1 MKLNNKRTILVGLA
15 FLSICAF
22 WQMHDNVIPLI
33 LTKTFHMNETYSGV
47 IMAADNILALFLL
60 PFFGSL
66 SDRTST
72 KLGKRMPFVLFGTGC
87 AVILMNLLPLLDNS
101 YAAEPSP
108 LKLASFV
115 IVLALLLIAMGTY
128 RSPAVALM
136 PDVTPKPL
144 RSRANAIIN
153 LMGAVGGVFYLA
165 FAAVLYPNSKVK
177 ALEEAGKHVDYQP
190 LFLIVSA
197 VMFLAVGIL
206 FLTIRERKLTE
217 ENQALEAQHPEWNLA
232 VDDGSG
238 NEALP
243 KPVKRSL
250 AFLLASIALWFIGY
264 NGVTTWFS
272 TYVDVVMGQGLGGAS
287 QCLLIA
293 TVGAVVSYIPIG
305 ALAAKIGRKRTIQIG
320 IVLLA
325 ACFAMGYVLT
335 TMYTTITPVMFVV
348 FALVGF
354 AWAAIN
360 VNSFPMVVEM
370 CKGSDIGKFTG
381 YYYTAS
387 MAAQVV
393 TPVLAG
399 TLMRQIDYRVLF
411 PYAALFVA
419 LSFVTM
425 LFVRHGDVKA
435 AAKKGLEAFEDMED

>member
-66 SDRTST
+66 SDRSHS
-72 KLGKRMPFVLFGTGC
+72 KIGKRMPFILFGTGC
-87 AVILMNLLPLLDNS
+87 AVILMNILPLLDNS
-101 YAAEPSP
+101 YAAQPSP

-190 LFLIVSA
+190 LFMIVSA

-360 VNSFPMVVEM
+360 VNSLPMVVEM

>member
-22 WQMHDNVIPLI
+22 WQMYDTVVPLI
-33 LTKTFHMNETYSGV
+33 LNKTFHLNETFSGA

-66 SDRTST
+66 SDRTNT
-72 KLGKRMPFVLFGTGC
+72 KIGKRMPFILFGTGC

-101 YAAEPSP
+101 YDAAPSTF
-108 LKLASFV
+108 KLVSFV
-115 IVLALLLIAMGTY
+115 IVLGLLLIAMGTY

-144 RSRANAIIN
+144 RSRGNAIIN
-153 LMGAVGGVFYLA
+153 LMGAVGGLFYLGV
-165 FAAVLYPNSKVK
+165 AAVLYPASSTGDAHIN
-177 ALEEAGKHVDYQP
+177 YQP
-190 LFLIVSA
+190 LFFVVSS
-197 VMFLAVGIL
+197 VMFLAVALL
-206 FLTIRERKLTE
+206 FLTVKEPKLVEENRKL
-217 ENQALEAQHPEWNLA
+217 EAEHPEWNLA

-238 NEALP
+238 NEELP

-250 AFLLASIALWFIGY
+250 GFLLASIALWFIGY
-264 NGVTTWFS
+264 NGVSTWFT

-287 QCLLIA
+287 TCLLIA
-293 TVGAVVSYIPIG
+293 TAGAIASYIPIG
-305 ALAAKIGRKRTIQIG
+305 SIASKIGRKRTIQMG
-320 IVLLA
+320 IILLA
-325 ACFAMGYVLT
+325 GCFAFGYVLT
-335 TMYTTITPVMFVV
+335 TRNSNITPVMFVV

-360 VNSFPMVVEM
+360 VNSLPMVVEM
-370 CKGSDIGKFTG
+370 CKGSDVGKFTG

-393 TPVLAG
+393 TPILAG
-399 TLMRQIDYRVLF
+399 TLMNRISYKILF

-419 LSFVTM
+419 LSFVT
-425 LFVRHGDVKA
+425 LFFVRHGDVKV

>member
-72 KLGKRMPFVLFGTGC
+72 KLGKRMPFILFGTGC
-87 AVILMNLLPLLDNS
+87 AV

-153 LMGAVGGVFYLA
+153 RMGAVGGVFYLA

-360 VNSFPMVVEM
+360 VNSLPMVVEM

>member
-22 WQMHDNVIPLI
+22 WQMYDNVVPLI
-33 LTKTFHMNETYSGV
+33 LTKTFHMNETYSGA

-72 KLGKRMPFVLFGTGC
+72 KLGKRMPFILFGTGC

-153 LMGAVGGVFYLA
+153 LMGAVGGVLYLA

-325 ACFAMGYVLT
+325 ACFAIGYVLT

-360 VNSFPMVVEM
+360 VNSLPMVVEM

>member
-22 WQMHDNVIPLI
+22 WQMYDNVIPLI
-33 LTKTFHMNETYSGV
+33 LTKTFHMNETYSGA

-72 KLGKRMPFVLFGTGC
+72 KLGKRMPFILFGTGC

-153 LMGAVGGVFYLA
+153 LMGAVGGVLYLA

-360 VNSFPMVVEM
+360 VNSLPMVVEM

-381 YYYTAS
+381 SYYTAS

>member
-22 WQMHDNVIPLI
+22 WQMYDNVIPLI
-33 LTKTFHMNETYSGV
+33 LTKTFHMNETYSGA

-66 SDRTST
+66 SDRTNT
-72 KLGKRMPFVLFGTGC
+72 KLGKRMPFILFGTGC

-136 PDVTPKPL
+136 PDITPKLL

-153 LMGAVGGVFYLA
+153 LMGAVGGVLYLA

-206 FLTIRERKLTE
+206 FLTVRERKLTE

-305 ALAAKIGRKRTIQIG
+305 ALAAKIGRKRTIQLG

-360 VNSFPMVVEM
+360 VNSLPMVVEM

-387 MAAQVV
+387 MAAQVI

-425 LFVRHGDVKA
+425 LFVRHGDIKA

>member
-22 WQMHDNVIPLI
+22 WQMYDTVIPLI
-33 LTKTFHMNETYSGV
+33 LTKTFHLNETFSGA

-72 KLGKRMPFVLFGTGC
+72 KLGKRMPFILFGTGC

-305 ALAAKIGRKRTIQIG
+305 ALAAKIGRKRTIRIG

-360 VNSFPMVVEM
+360 VNSLPMVVEM